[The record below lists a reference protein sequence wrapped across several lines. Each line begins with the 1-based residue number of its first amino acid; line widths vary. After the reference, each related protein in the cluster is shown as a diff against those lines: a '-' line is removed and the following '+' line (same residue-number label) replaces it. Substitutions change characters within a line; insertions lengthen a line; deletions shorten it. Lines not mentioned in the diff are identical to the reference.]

1 MVKTVLKKLLN
12 MSAYLSH
19 SNLIVNI
26 KPRAFK
32 KGEYVLRKY
41 TSVIAM
47 LFVTLFAM
55 TTFAPLSSAVFT
67 HEDLTMTL
75 FLNGSD
81 VSTHDTFNNPLV
93 INLDEDVKGDF
104 SFANNGGTVH
114 LNDIT
119 VELYNVQPVLF
130 WHWDTKFYENQFEVD
145 KDIPAGFGTK
155 ASFTLFL
162 SNVGENKEALRG
174 QTNRIDVTLS
184 FERIPDFTITVYVEF
199 V

>member
-1 MVKTVLKKLLN
+1 MTFL
-12 MSAYLSH
+12 
-19 SNLIVNI
+19 
-26 KPRAFK
+26 AF
-32 KGEYVLRKY
+32 
-41 TSVIAM
+41 
-47 LFVTLFAM
+47 LFVALFAM
-55 TTFAPLSSAVFT
+55 TAFAPLSSAAFT
-67 HEDLTMTL
+67 HQDLTMTL

-81 VSTHDTFNNPLV
+81 VSTHDTANNPLV
-93 INLDEDVKGDF
+93 INLDEDVKGEF
-104 SFANNGGTVH
+104 SFANNGTIVH

-145 KDIPAGFGTK
+145 EDIPAGFGTK

-174 QTNRIDVTLS
+174 QTNRIDVILS
-184 FERIPDFTITVYVEF
+184 FESIPDFTITVYVEF

>member
-1 MVKTVLKKLLN
+1 

-41 TSVIAM
+41 TSVMAI
-47 LFVTLFAM
+47 LLVTLFAM
-55 TTFAPLSSAVFT
+55 TTFAPLSNAAFT
-67 HEDLTMTL
+67 HQDLTMTL
-75 FLNGSD
+75 FMNGSD
-81 VSTHDTFNNPLV
+81 VSTHDTANNPLV

-104 SFANNGGTVH
+104 SFANNGATVH

-130 WHWDTKFYENQFEVD
+130 WHWDTKFYENQFDVD

-155 ASFTLFL
+155 ASFTLYL
-162 SNVGENKEALRG
+162 SNAGENKEALRG
-174 QTNRIDVTLS
+174 QTIRIDVTLS
-184 FERIPDFTITVYVEF
+184 FGSIPDYTITVYVDF